1 MNSSGQ
7 IFSGENFFDPLKEEK
22 LFSTSTTSPLSIPFW
37 IPSSIVKEC
46 SICKLPFTFLR
57 RKHHCRYC
65 GSVVCSSCSTHRAA
79 LNVLDQV
86 RICDPCILLVKKE
99 QVDLSPNRE
108 DNDGF
113 QKEVEEESIEKK
125 KSKFQ
130 KTFGSFSFLSLSTG
144 NDASVK
150 SWMMLIGDLV
160 CEDVPAKAKLRRK
173 LFKGIPNGLR
183 AIVWPHISESLDLL
197 STNRNVYQELLDH
210 IDNSLYLKEIDADIR
225 RTFPENSLFSA
236 PNGIGQRGL
245 FNVLNC
251 FSMFYKGNVGYCQG
265 MNYIAGILLTQMDEE
280 NSFWMLVQLMKKY
293 SLEGFFSNGAPQLN
307 RCLQQFEA
315 SMKKELPVLYRHFE
329 EYNVPFQIFASQWFR
344 TLFSYNFPLQ
354 LVLRIWDVYL
364 LEGID
369 FLIWIGLSI
378 LDQCEEHLIGLNE
391 MDILKFFNKLPSF
404 LVNELS
410 ELLYYQSSL

>member
-1 MNSSGQ
+1 
-7 IFSGENFFDPLKEEK
+7 
-22 LFSTSTTSPLSIPFW
+22 
-37 IPSSIVKEC
+37 
-46 SICKLPFTFLR
+46 
-57 RKHHCRYC
+57 
-65 GSVVCSSCSTHRAA
+65 

-236 PNGIGQRGL
+236 PNGIG
-245 FNVLNC
+245 
-251 FSMFYKGNVGYCQG
+251 
-265 MNYIAGILLTQMDEE
+265 
-280 NSFWMLVQLMKKY
+280 
-293 SLEGFFSNGAPQLN
+293 
-307 RCLQQFEA
+307 
-315 SMKKELPVLYRHFE
+315 
-329 EYNVPFQIFASQWFR
+329 
-344 TLFSYNFPLQ
+344 
-354 LVLRIWDVYL
+354 
-364 LEGID
+364 
-369 FLIWIGLSI
+369 
-378 LDQCEEHLIGLNE
+378 
-391 MDILKFFNKLPSF
+391 
-404 LVNELS
+404 
-410 ELLYYQSSL
+410 